1 MTQLTGFV
9 DLQVNGY
16 AGVDFNSMGLTT
28 DACRK
33 ACEALRHDGVKGI
46 LATVVSAEISAMTE
60 LLAKIVS
67 ACNSDPFVR
76 EVIEGIH
83 IEGPFLNETPGFI
96 GAHPPTAVIPANLD
110 VTKRLLEAA
119 GGLTRI
125 VTLAPER
132 DEGSV
137 VTRFL
142 ADEGIVVS
150 AGHCDASE
158 TQLKSAV
165 DAGLSMFTHLGN
177 GCPEQLR
184 RHDNIIQR
192 VLALNDQL
200 WVSFIGDGI
209 HIPFFALRN
218 YLHCTNLRRSII
230 VTDAVAPTGLEPGLH
245 HFAGREVLVDEA
257 GVTRYPGVD
266 SHLVGSVATMPQ
278 IADRLQRE
286 IGLSESE
293 IAQLTCEHPRE
304 ILNNIPKH

>member
-46 LATVVSAEISAMTE
+46 LATVVSAEISVMTE

-67 ACNSDPFVR
+67 ACDSDPFVR

-132 DEGSV
+132 DEG
-137 VTRFL
+137 
-142 ADEGIVVS
+142 
-150 AGHCDASE
+150 
-158 TQLKSAV
+158 
-165 DAGLSMFTHLGN
+165 
-177 GCPEQLR
+177 
-184 RHDNIIQR
+184 
-192 VLALNDQL
+192 
-200 WVSFIGDGI
+200 
-209 HIPFFALRN
+209 
-218 YLHCTNLRRSII
+218 
-230 VTDAVAPTGLEPGLH
+230 
-245 HFAGREVLVDEA
+245 
-257 GVTRYPGVD
+257 
-266 SHLVGSVATMPQ
+266 
-278 IADRLQRE
+278 
-286 IGLSESE
+286 
-293 IAQLTCEHPRE
+293 
-304 ILNNIPKH
+304 